1 MKALKYLNTL
11 FLMIL
16 LTTAHAQTGPYFAFS
31 VDQLKVDTTNAATK
45 PLVGDF
51 RFGYETGDHQFELAY
66 MSSISD
72 DSLNQLTVDIPSVTS
87 VFYRYLPYQ
96 SSSVKVNLILG
107 YSQVEV
113 ESMFPGIPNETE
125 QFEGASYGISFEEA
139 LTSIPNLKIK
149 FDWIQLYRGSD
160 LNLTVI
166 GLGARYV
173 F

>member
-1 MKALKYLNTL
+1 MKALIYLNAL
-11 FLMIL
+11 FLMML
-16 LTTAHAQTGPYFAFS
+16 LATANAQTGPYIAFS

-51 RFGYETGDHQFELAY
+51 RFGYEMDEHQFELAY

-72 DSLNQLTVDIPSVTS
+72 DNLNQLTVDIPSVTS

-96 SSSVKVNLILG
+96 DSTVKINLILG

-113 ESMFPGIPNETE
+113 ESMFPGIPDETE
-125 QFEGASYGISFEEA
+125 QFEGVSYGISFEEA

-160 LNLTVI
+160 LNLNII
-166 GLGARYV
+166 GLGVRYV